1 MDSKRLES
9 EHLSIE
15 RMFLYFSPS
24 TYNYTKYQNYIESIK
39 TINNIQAYNTPEGG
53 GSNNNNIIRLKNK
66 DKRYNNIKR
75 SIGI

>member
-1 MDSKRLES
+1 
-9 EHLSIE
+9 
-15 RMFLYFSPS
+15 MFLYFSPS

-53 GSNNNNIIRLKNK
+53 GSIINTKCNNNNIIRLKNK